1 MTLEAEKRALRATAR
16 LARAS
21 AHAADDGRAGERAA
35 AHFLARFAPPSGTAV
50 SAYWA
55 MGEEMDAR
63 PLMAALHARFMRVAL
78 PAIRARGQPLVF
90 RLWQPGDALVPG
102 ALGIGEPR
110 AEAPAVEPACLVVPL
125 LAFDREG
132 FRLGQGGGYY
142 DRTLAALRAKGR
154 VLAIGLAYAAQEM
167 AAVPH
172 GATDEPLD
180 GIVTEREAIEATR

>member
-1 MTLEAEKRALRATAR
+1 MTLEDDKRALRAS
-16 LARAS
+16 ARAARAA
-21 AHAADDGRAGERAA
+21 AHAADDGQAGARAA
-35 AHFLARFAPPSGTAV
+35 AYFLSRYVLSSGTAV

-55 MGEEMDAR
+55 VGEEMDAG
-63 PLMAALHARFMRVAL
+63 PLMAAIHVRGARVAL
-78 PAIRARGQPLVF
+78 PYIRARGQPLAF
-90 RLWQPGDALVPG
+90 RLWRPGDVLVPG

-110 AEAPAVEPACLVVPL
+110 AEAPEIEPACLIVPL
-125 LAFDREG
+125 LAFDRAG

-154 VLAIGLAYAAQEM
+154 VRAIGLAYAAQEV

-180 GIVTEREAIEATR
+180 GIVTEREAIEVAR

>member
-1 MTLEAEKRALRATAR
+1 MTLQADKRALRAS
-16 LARAS
+16 ARAARAA
-21 AHAADDGRAGERAA
+21 AHAADDGRAGARVA
-35 AHFLARFAPPSGTAV
+35 AHFLARFAPPSGTTV

-55 MGEEMDAR
+55 VGAEMDAGL
-63 PLMAALHARFMRVAL
+63 LMAALHAQGARVAL
-78 PAIRARGQPLVF
+78 PAIRAPGQPLAF
-90 RLWQPGDALVPG
+90 RLWQPGDTLVPG

-110 AEAPAVEPACLVVPL
+110 KEAPEIEPTCLVVPL
-125 LAFDREG
+125 LAFDRAG

-154 VLAIGLAYAAQEM
+154 VRAIGLAYAAQEV

-180 GIVTEREAIEATR
+180 GIVSEREAIEVAR